1 MHQSALIV
9 QRPAEA
15 AAQLILL
22 FHGVGSDARS
32 LLPLGQRL
40 AAAFPQAMVVSVT
53 APHPSDIFPQ
63 GFQWFSVAG
72 ITEEN
77 RVDRVAAALPSFEAC
92 VAHWQAQAGVGAAA
106 TALVGFSQGAIMA
119 LASSVRPDPVAA
131 RIIAIG
137 GRFASLPQSPLH
149 EGTTV
154 HLLHGKADTVMPYS
168 HAVHAA
174 HRLKDLGADFTAD
187 VLPFI
192 GHEVH
197 PELIELAVEKLQGHV
212 PARLWLKPGE
222 ENPGEENT

>member
-9 QRPAEA
+9 QKPAEA

-22 FHGVGSDARS
+22 FHGVGSEARS
-32 LLPLGQRL
+32 LVPLGQRL

-53 APHPSDIFPQ
+53 APHPSDISPN

-92 VAHWQAQAGVGAAA
+92 VTYWQAQAGVGAAA

-137 GRFASLPQSPLH
+137 GRFAKLPHSPLH
-149 EGTTV
+149 EGTSI
-154 HLLHGKADTVMPYS
+154 HLLHGKADAVISYS

-174 HRLKDLGADFTAD
+174 HRLKDLGTDFTAD

-197 PELIELAVEKLQGHV
+197 PDLADMAIEKLKSHI

-222 ENPGEENT
+222 ENK

>member
-1 MHQSALIV
+1 MHQNALIV
-9 QRPAEA
+9 QRPDETP
-15 AAQLILL
+15 AQLILL

-32 LLPLGQRL
+32 LLPLGQGL
-40 AAAFPQAMVVSVT
+40 AAAFPKAMVVSVT
-53 APHPSDIFPQ
+53 APDPSDVSPN
-63 GFQWFSVAG
+63 GFQWFSVVG

-77 RVDRVAAALPSFEAC
+77 RVERVAAALPSFEAC
-92 VAHWQAQAGVGAAA
+92 VAYWQAEASLGAAA

-137 GRFASLPQSPLH
+137 GRFAQLPHSPLH
-149 EGTTV
+149 EGTTI
-154 HLLHGKADTVMPYS
+154 HLLHGKADMVMPYS
-168 HAVHAA
+168 HTVHAA
-174 HRLKDLGADFTAD
+174 HRLKELGADFTAD

-197 PELIELAVEKLQGHV
+197 PELIELAIEKLRSHV

-222 ENPGEENT
+222 DNQ